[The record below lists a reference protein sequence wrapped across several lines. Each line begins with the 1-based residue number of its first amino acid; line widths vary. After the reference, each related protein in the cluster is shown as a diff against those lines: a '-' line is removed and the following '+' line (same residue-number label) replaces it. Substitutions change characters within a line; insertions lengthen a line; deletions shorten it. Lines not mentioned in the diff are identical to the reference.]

1 MQAPVPDHTDERG
14 NPAYMMCR
22 GQRFVWGVR
31 TYVMGVVNISADSFS
46 GDGTGDD
53 VQAAVD
59 QARRFEEEGADIID
73 VGGES
78 TRAFAGHPRYEPI
91 SEDEE
96 LRRVMPVL
104 ERLISQ
110 VSVPV
115 SIDTYKSGVARR
127 ALDAGVSMLNDIWG
141 LQYDSALAGLAA
153 EHNVPIV
160 LMHNQKG
167 TRYHDLISDVKAVL
181 ARSVGQAV
189 EAGVP
194 REAIIVDPGI
204 GFAKGPEHNLQL
216 ISRLRELRE
225 LGFPLLVGP
234 SRKSFIGLVL
244 DLPVEQRMEGTAAA
258 VALSV
263 ANGADIVRV
272 HDVQTM
278 VRVTRM
284 ADAVVRGWQ
293 RPDKR

>member
-1 MQAPVPDHTDERG
+1 
-14 NPAYMMCR
+14 MMCR
-22 GQRFVWGVR
+22 GKRFVWGAR
-31 TYVMGVVNISADSFS
+31 TYVMGVVNISANSFS

-78 TRAFAGHPRYEPI
+78 TRAFAGRPQYEPI

-115 SIDTYKSGVARR
+115 SIDTYKSGVASR

-141 LQYDSALAGLAA
+141 LQYDSALARLAA

-160 LMHNQKG
+160 LMHNQKD
-167 TRYHDLISDVKAVL
+167 TRYDDLISDVKTFL
-181 ARSVGQAV
+181 ARSVDQAV

-204 GFAKGPEHNLQL
+204 GFAKKPEHNLQL

-225 LGFPLLVGP
+225 LGYPLLVGP

-278 VRVTRM
+278 VRVARM

>member
-1 MQAPVPDHTDERG
+1 M
-14 NPAYMMCR
+14 
-22 GQRFVWGVR
+22 R
-31 TYVMGVVNISADSFS
+31 TYVMGVVNVSADSFS
-46 GDGTGDD
+46 GDGIGDD
-53 VQAAVD
+53 IQAAVD

-78 TRAFAGHPRYEPI
+78 TRAFAGHPQYEPI

-104 ERLISQ
+104 ERLVSQ

-160 LMHNQKG
+160 LMHNQQG
-167 TRYHDLISDVKAVL
+167 THYDDLLADVKAGL
-181 ARSVGQAV
+181 ATSISLALR
-189 EAGVP
+189 AGVS
-194 REAIIVDPGI
+194 RENIIVDPGI
-204 GFAKGPEHNLQL
+204 GFAKSPEHNLQL

-225 LGFPLLVGP
+225 LGYPLLVGP

-244 DLPVEQRMEGTAAA
+244 DLPVERRMEGTAAV

-278 VRVTRM
+278 VRVARM

>member
-1 MQAPVPDHTDERG
+1 MT
-14 NPAYMMCR
+14 CR
-22 GQRFVWGVR
+22 GKRFDWGVR
-31 TYVMGVVNISADSFS
+31 TYVMGVVNISPDSFS

-78 TRAFAGHPRYEPI
+78 TRAFAGRPQYEPI

-104 ERLISQ
+104 ERLMSK

-115 SIDTYKSGVARR
+115 SIDTYKNGVARR
-127 ALDAGVSMLNDIWG
+127 ALEAGASMLNDIWG
-141 LQYDSALAGLAA
+141 LQYDPALAELAA
-153 EHNVPIV
+153 EYQVPMV
-160 LMHNQKG
+160 LMHNQSG
-167 TRYHDLISDVKAVL
+167 THYDDLVSEVKTSL
-181 ARSVGQAV
+181 AKSADHAK
-189 EAGVP
+189 EACIP
-194 REAIIVDPGI
+194 SEKIILDPGI
-204 GFAKGPEHNLQL
+204 GFGKRPEHSLQL
-216 ISRLRELRE
+216 ISRLRELKE
-225 LGFPLLVGP
+225 LGYPLLVGP

-258 VALSV
+258 VALSI
-263 ANGADIVRV
+263 ANGADIIRV
-272 HDVQTM
+272 HDVGTM
-278 VRVTRM
+278 VRVARM

-293 RPDKR
+293 HHDKG